1 VTLLVWPTGRPFVR
15 AHAHTFGSTELDAR
29 TTGDHRFSPLEVDGA
44 TVPVI
49 YAGTDDRTAAAETIF
64 HRLPGHGRPRRVPLD
79 RYLGWQWSRVRA
91 TRDLRLLAI
100 DARLEGAADLVD
112 GDALSYAH
120 ARHGAAELLRE
131 HPDADGFLWAS
142 RQLHDQPSTVL
153 VDVDAGALCVML
165 VGTSAGR
172 DGGVS
177 RDELEPDGPATP
189 FATPNGQERLDVIGH
204 ELGVTVTRA

>member
-1 VTLLVWPTGRPFVR
+1 VTLLVWPAGRSFVR
-15 AHAHTFGSTELDAR
+15 AHAHTFGSSELDAR

-91 TRDLRLLAI
+91 IRDLRLLAI

-112 GDALSYAH
+112 DDALSYAH
-120 ARHGAAELLRE
+120 ARHRAAELLLE
-131 HPDADGFLWAS
+131 HPDADGLLWAS
-142 RQLHDQPSTVL
+142 QQLHDRPSTV
-153 VDVDAGALCVML
+153 VIDIDAGALCVML
-165 VGTSAGR
+165 VGTSAR
-172 DGGVS
+172 REGGVC
-177 RDELEPDGPATP
+177 RHELEPDGPATP
-189 FATPNGQERLDVIGH
+189 FATPVGQERLDVIGDA
-204 ELGVTVTRA
+204 LGVTVTRA